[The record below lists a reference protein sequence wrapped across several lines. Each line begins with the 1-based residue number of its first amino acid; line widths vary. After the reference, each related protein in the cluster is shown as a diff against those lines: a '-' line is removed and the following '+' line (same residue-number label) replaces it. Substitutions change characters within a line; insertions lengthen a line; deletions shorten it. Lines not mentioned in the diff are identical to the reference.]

1 MKNTQITGEEVTC
14 VWKNIHT
21 GKILGFAPANWNF
34 PGMQH
39 CISLPLMHAHEMD
52 YWANEFRKQQQE
64 EFEEKQYAQFVR
76 DSEVRKRIKDQLLAR
91 RNVVGP
97 LQRADID
104 RGLKMIETMEKRI
117 SQRTQEGALLVEMYD
132 SSKRKEDI
140 ALEAPA
146 YQTPKVN

>member
-1 MKNTQITGEEVTC
+1 
-14 VWKNIHT
+14 
-21 GKILGFAPANWNF
+21 
-34 PGMQH
+34 
-39 CISLPLMHAHEMD
+39 
-52 YWANEFRKQQQE
+52 
-64 EFEEKQYAQFVR
+64 
-76 DSEVRKRIKDQLLAR
+76 
-91 RNVVGP
+91 VVGP

-117 SQRTQEGALLVEMYD
+117 AARTQEGALLVEMYD